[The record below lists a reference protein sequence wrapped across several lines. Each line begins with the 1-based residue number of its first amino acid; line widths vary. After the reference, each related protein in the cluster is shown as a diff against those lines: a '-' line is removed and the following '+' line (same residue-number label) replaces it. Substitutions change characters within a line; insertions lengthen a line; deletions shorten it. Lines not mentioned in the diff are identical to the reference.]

1 MDGMRALSVSN
12 TTPTDTGN
20 PPEAV
25 MSGLC
30 GILKIKQTKTEGI
43 RGNPLYNSESWEI
56 ENIKSFA
63 HY

>member
-1 MDGMRALSVSN
+1 MQALSVSN
-12 TTPTDTGN
+12 TNPTDTGN

-56 ENIKSFA
+56 EYF
-63 HY
+63 